1 MRNNWLDDTQLILEI
16 VSDNPE
22 DTDEEVWKEL
32 LESYIIISEEC
43 PNVWIQDRR
52 DEKPN

>member
-1 MRNNWLDDTQLILEI
+1 MPNNWLPEAELILEI
-16 VSDNPE
+16 VSDDPE
-22 DTDEEVWKEL
+22 EAQEEIWKEL
-32 LESYIIISEEC
+32 LESYIIISEEF